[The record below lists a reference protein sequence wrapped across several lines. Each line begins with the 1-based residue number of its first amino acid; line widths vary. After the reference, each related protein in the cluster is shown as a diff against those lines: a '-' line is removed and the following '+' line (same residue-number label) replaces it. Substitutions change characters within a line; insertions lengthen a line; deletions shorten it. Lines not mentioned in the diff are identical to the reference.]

1 MSVISESDPRTIRA
15 TAGSTYGPA
24 VLGQG
29 SVEGRT
35 WRVPPQT
42 AAPTY
47 AVDPEQV

>member
-29 SVEGRT
+29 SVEGRHMES
-35 WRVPPQT
+35 
-42 AAPTY
+42 AA
-47 AVDPEQV
+47 ADRGSDVRRRS